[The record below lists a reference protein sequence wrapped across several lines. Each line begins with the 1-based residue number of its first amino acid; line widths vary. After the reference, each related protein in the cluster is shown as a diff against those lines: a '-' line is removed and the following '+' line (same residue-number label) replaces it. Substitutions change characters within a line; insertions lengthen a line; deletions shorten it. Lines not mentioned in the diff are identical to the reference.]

1 MDETPLLTENGV
13 RDLLDLVASDDAPP
27 TSVSIARARAAG
39 RRRRRLVRVYLR
51 GAAPVAA
58 AVAVALIAGLAAHLS
73 GAAAP
78 ARHHVAN
85 PGQRQQRTVPT
96 AFSLLTPYAA
106 FGWLPAGFSA
116 SGLGN
121 GSTQSSTSF
130 RATASASLADGRMVM
145 LTVNAARSCRITGP
159 QRLKALPGRTRDS
172 VASQLKFAH
181 VLDCPDY
188 APPLGRRAP
197 DVTGSPAY
205 WTATQGGLAW
215 EYGRDAW
222 AILTPMQ
229 NPASCVHCSAHPQL
243 AGWSAELARNG
254 HPAVRQSRSAQQLL
268 LRIAAAVRF
277 GISPAVRYG
286 FTLAGLP
293 ASWSPD
299 RSGNSGSFAILDN
312 RVVDVG
318 WSAGPADDPTALS
331 IGVTPAA
338 TPGAIDSCNYV
349 AGQSWYVTLDG
360 ARVML
365 RTIDQP
371 YKHWEELCAPD
382 VRGLSVYITLDTN
395 IPASD
400 DTPLPG
406 GRIVGGVVKVFRDLK
421 LSGPDVAAWTTQQP
435 G

>member
-1 MDETPLLTENGV
+1 MDEAQLLTENGV
-13 RDLLDLVASDDAPP
+13 RDLLDQIASDDAPP
-27 TSVSIARARAAG
+27 MSVSIARARAAG
-39 RRRRRLVRVYLR
+39 RRRRRLVRVYLP

-58 AVAVALIAGLAAHLS
+58 AVAVALIAGLTAHFSGTAAT
-73 GAAAP
+73 
-78 ARHHVAN
+78 ARHRPASPSHHY
-85 PGQRQQRTVPT
+85 QRTVP
-96 AFSLLTPYAA
+96 ADFSLLTPYAA
-106 FGWLPAGFSA
+106 FGWLPAGFSQA
-116 SGLGN
+116 GLGN
-121 GSTQSSTSF
+121 GSTQSSTF
-130 RATASASLADGRMVM
+130 FTTTASASPADGRLVM
-145 LTVNAARSCRITGP
+145 LTVNAARACRITG
-159 QRLKALPGRTRDS
+159 RKALKTFPARTRDAA
-172 VASQLKFAH
+172 ASRVKFAH
-181 VLDCPDY
+181 LLDCADY
-188 APPLGRRAP
+188 TPPLGGRAP

-205 WTATQGGLAW
+205 WTLPQGGLAW

-229 NPASCVHCSAHPQL
+229 DPSICVHCSAHPQL
-243 AGWSAELARNG
+243 SGWDSEMARKG
-254 HPAVRQSRSAQQLL
+254 HPAVSQSRSAQQLL

-277 GISPAVRYG
+277 GISPAVRFG
-286 FTLAGLP
+286 FTFAGLP
-293 ASWSPD
+293 GNWSPD
-299 RSGNSGSFAILDN
+299 RSGNSGNFAILAN
-312 RVVDVG
+312 RVVDIG

-395 IPASD
+395 IPATN

-406 GRIVGGVVKVFRDLK
+406 GRIVGGVVKVFRHLK

-435 G
+435 S